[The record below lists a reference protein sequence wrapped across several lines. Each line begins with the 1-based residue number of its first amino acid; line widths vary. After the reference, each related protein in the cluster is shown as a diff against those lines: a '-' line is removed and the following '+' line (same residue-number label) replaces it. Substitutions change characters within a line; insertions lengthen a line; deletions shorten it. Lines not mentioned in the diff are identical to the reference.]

1 MPALMWGYTERSL
14 LELFISVVAINQRV
28 GGLRKYVVK
37 GADNPVVLLVQ
48 AKVVRYVMFVR
59 LQVIITADEYLGVGG
74 PVPGVQGCY
83 PPPVFGENNGA

>member
-37 GADNPVVLLVQ
+37 GADNPVVLLMQ

-59 LQVIITADEYLGVGG
+59 LQVIITADEYLGISG
-74 PVPGVQGCY
+74 PVPGFRGK
-83 PPPVFGENNGA
+83 